1 MAARALAP
9 LVGMA
14 EWLAMALLAAQVVTV
29 TLGVLYRYALDSA
42 LVWYDEFASYL
53 LVWLTF
59 VGAVAPSW
67 RDRQINFELLVER
80 APPRVARALTVIAEL
95 CVLTFH
101 GLIAVYGWSLVER
114 MGEETAVSLPWV
126 KMGWV
131 YAALPVSAV
140 LMGLISLQRLFT
152 LLGGAAPEA
161 ERG

>member
-1 MAARALAP
+1 M
-9 LVGMA
+9 VGVA

-59 VGAVAPSW
+59 IGAVAPSW
-67 RDRQINFELLVER
+67 RGRHISFELLVER
-80 APPRVARALTVIAEL
+80 SSPPVARVLTVIAEV
-95 CVLTFH
+95 CVLAFH
-101 GLIAVYGWSLVER
+101 ALIAVYGWNLMKR

-131 YAALPVSAV
+131 YAALPLAAV
-140 LMGLISLQRLFT
+140 LMGLISLYRLFAPLT
-152 LLGGAAPEA
+152 AAASEP
-161 ERG
+161 ERGE